1 MVGSD
6 PVVAAAH
13 GQNGKKDLMSVDSG
27 GEDAVHHFVE
37 GAVASGGHEMPYPVL
52 TQRFGG
58 SDPVTGLGQFVK
70 LEMDSK
76 ILKLRRNRLPF
87 PFAFFFVGIDIEQD
101 MPAVFLHLKMFH
113 T

>member
-1 MVGSD
+1 MVGAD

-13 GQNGKKDLMSVDSG
+13 GQNGEKDLMSVDSG

-58 SDPVTGLGQFVK
+58 SDPVTGFGQPVK
-70 LEMDSK
+70 LELDSK
-76 ILKLRRNRLPF
+76 ALKLRGNGLPSL
-87 PFAFFFVGIDIEQD
+87 FAFLLVGIDIE
-101 MPAVFLHLKMFH
+101 
-113 T
+113 